1 MELNKLK
8 KSRYVTGLKLTAGTF
23 AVINFIFCLTVL
35 LIPTAETEIAK
46 TLFPLVFLL
55 GFVFTAAISL
65 RTNLKN
71 YNLLLFASLLVF
83 FLIYFS
89 INFLQILDLSLSG
102 VDIEKYSGRLLDYQ
116 YILQLFFL
124 IGSVMYLRFKVT
136 LFICIAILILTI
148 IQIIPSIINPN
159 TFFSLSF
166 LEVLTNPN
174 AINTQ
179 FFVVNLQLIVFIIII
194 VLMTSWQFDKLT
206 SETSNIERSNAQLG
220 RYFSPEIKEEIEKS
234 GLNLNNSNKSQSL
247 VAVLFTDIN
256 KFTSISENLKPE
268 EVLKLVSEYQ
278 AKMVAAIFSS
288 NGTVDK
294 FIGDSVMA
302 TFGTPSSRGND
313 AQNALDCARKMQ
325 ISMRQWAKE
334 RIENDL
340 EPITHRIGIHFGPC
354 VVGNIG
360 NDQRVEFTVIGD
372 TVNVASRLCEKCK
385 DENADVLISEDLKI
399 RLAEEINST
408 DTKDL
413 EVRGRKEKITVHKL
427 KL

>member
-1 MELNKLK
+1 
-8 KSRYVTGLKLTAGTF
+8 
-23 AVINFIFCLTVL
+23 
-35 LIPTAETEIAK
+35 
-46 TLFPLVFLL
+46 
-55 GFVFTAAISL
+55 
-65 RTNLKN
+65 
-71 YNLLLFASLLVF
+71 
-83 FLIYFS
+83 
-89 INFLQILDLSLSG
+89 
-102 VDIEKYSGRLLDYQ
+102 
-116 YILQLFFL
+116 
-124 IGSVMYLRFKVT
+124 MYLRFKVT
-136 LFICIAILILTI
+136 LFICMAILILTI
-148 IQIIPSIINPN
+148 IQILPSILNPN

-179 FFVVNLQLIVFIIII
+179 FFVINLQLIVFIIII

-256 KFTSISENLKPE
+256 KFTSISENLQPE

-313 AQNALDCARKMQ
+313 AQNAFDCARKMQ

-372 TVNVASRLCEKCK
+372 TVNVASRLCDKCK
-385 DENADVLISEDLKI
+385 DESADVLISEDLKI
-399 RLAEEINST
+399 RLAEEINSI

-413 EVRGRKEKITVHKL
+413 AVRGRKEKITVHKL

>member
-1 MELNKLK
+1 MEIDKIK
-8 KSRYVTGLKLTAGTF
+8 KNRYVVGLKLTTGTF
-23 AVINFIFCLTVL
+23 AVINFIFCITVL
-35 LIPTAETEIAK
+35 LIPTAETDIAK
-46 TLFPLVFLL
+46 TLFHLIFLL
-55 GFVFTAAISL
+55 GFVFTSAISL
-65 RTNLKN
+65 KTNLKN
-71 YNLLLFASLLVF
+71 YNLLLIASLIIF

-102 VDIEKYSGRLLDYQ
+102 VDIDKYSAKLLDYQ

-136 LFICIAILILTI
+136 LFICIAILILTPL
-148 IQIIPSIINPN
+148 QILPSIISPE
-159 TFFSLSF
+159 TFFSLSII
-166 LEVLTNPN
+166 EILTNSN

-179 FFVVNLQLIVFIIII
+179 FFVVNMQLIVFIIII

-234 GLNLNNSNKSQSL
+234 GLQLDSSSKTQSL

-256 KFTSISENLKPE
+256 NFTSISENLKPE

-278 AKMVAAIFSS
+278 AKMVASIFSS

-313 AQNALDCARKMQ
+313 AQNALECARKMQ

-334 RIENDL
+334 RIDKEL
-340 EPITHRIGIHFGPC
+340 EPISHRIGIHFGPC
-354 VVGNIG
+354 IVGNIG

-372 TVNVASRLCEKCK
+372 TVNVANRLCEKCK
-385 DENADVLISEDLKI
+385 DEQADVLISEELRV

-408 DTKDL
+408 EIKDL
-413 EVRGRKEKITVHKL
+413 HVRGRKEKITVHKI

>member
-1 MELNKLK
+1 MEIDKIK
-8 KSRYVTGLKLTAGTF
+8 KNRYVVGLKLTTGTF
-23 AVINFIFCLTVL
+23 AVINFIFCITVL
-35 LIPTAETEIAK
+35 LIPTAETDIAK
-46 TLFPLVFLL
+46 TLFPLIFLL
-55 GFVFTAAISL
+55 GFVFTSAITL
-65 RTNLKN
+65 KTNLKN
-71 YNLLLFASLLVF
+71 YNLLLISSLIIF

-102 VDIEKYSGRLLDYQ
+102 VDIEKYSAKLLDYQ

-136 LFICIAILILTI
+136 LFICIAILILTP
-148 IQIIPSIINPN
+148 IQILPSIISPE
-159 TFFSLSF
+159 TFFSLSII
-166 LEVLTNPN
+166 EVLTNSN

-179 FFVVNLQLIVFIIII
+179 FFVVNMQLIVFTIII

-234 GLNLNNSNKSQSL
+234 GLQLDNSSKTQSL

-256 KFTSISENLKPE
+256 NFTSISENLKPE

-278 AKMVAAIFSS
+278 AKMVASIFSS

-313 AQNALDCARKMQ
+313 AQNALECARKMQ

-334 RIENDL
+334 RIDKEL
-340 EPITHRIGIHFGPC
+340 EPISHRIGIHFGPC
-354 VVGNIG
+354 IVGNIG

-372 TVNVASRLCEKCK
+372 TVNVANRLCEKCK
-385 DENADVLISEDLKI
+385 DEKADVLISEELRV
-399 RLAEEINST
+399 RLAEEINT
-408 DTKDL
+408 TEIKDL
-413 EVRGRKEKITVHKL
+413 KVRGRKEKITVHKI

>member
-1 MELNKLK
+1 MELDKLK
-8 KSRYVTGLKLTAGTF
+8 KNRYVIGLRLTTGTF
-23 AVINFIFCLTVL
+23 AVINLIFCITVL
-35 LIPTAETEIAK
+35 LIPTAETDIAK
-46 TLFPLVFLL
+46 TLFPLIFLIS
-55 GFVFTAAISL
+55 FVLTAAISL
-65 RTNLKN
+65 KTNLNN
-71 YNLLLFASLLVF
+71 YNLLLISSLVIF

-89 INFLQILDLSLSG
+89 INFVQIMDLSLSG
-102 VDIEKYSGRLLDYQ
+102 VNIEQYSGRLLDYQ
-116 YILQLFFL
+116 YILQSFFL
-124 IGSVMYLRFKVT
+124 VGSVMYLRFKVT
-136 LFICIAILILTI
+136 LFICIAILILTA
-148 IQIIPSIINPN
+148 IQILPSVISPE

-166 LEVLTNPN
+166 IEVLTNSN

-179 FFVVNLQLIVFIIII
+179 FFVVNMQLIVFIIII

-234 GLNLNNSNKSQSL
+234 GLKLDNSSKSQSL

-256 KFTSISENLKPE
+256 NFTSISEKLKPE

-278 AKMVAAIFSS
+278 AKMVASIFSS

-313 AQNALDCARKMQ
+313 AQNALDCARRMQ

-334 RIENDL
+334 RIENEL

-354 VVGNIG
+354 IVGNIG

-372 TVNVASRLCEKCK
+372 TVNVANRLCEKCK
-385 DENADVLISEDLKI
+385 DEEADVLISEELRV

-408 DTKDL
+408 EIKDL
-413 EVRGRKEKITVHKL
+413 NVRGRKEKITVHKI